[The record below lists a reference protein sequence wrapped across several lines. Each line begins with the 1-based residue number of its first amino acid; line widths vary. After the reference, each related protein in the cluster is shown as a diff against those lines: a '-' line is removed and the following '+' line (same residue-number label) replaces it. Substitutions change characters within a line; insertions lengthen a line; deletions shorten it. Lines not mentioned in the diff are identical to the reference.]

1 LYYIVKD
8 CTKRI
13 FNMDALFCP
22 EISESFMIWRE
33 NFGPIV
39 VNLGVI
45 VVGLIVLMIA
55 IYKNRSNRKTRLFET
70 SYHLF
75 LVGILYF
82 TLHNRL
88 LQIIFPIQIP
98 ERPLIDNFLTY
109 NYTLT
114 SILTFIVFPQLLN
127 ILLRNDTT
135 LEKLGLK
142 IIDIKQTV
150 KYTFQGLVINTALFL
165 ISNTLFGFKWIREY
179 TSDGLVLWL
188 LLVSILSVFTQT
200 LFFNGFLFNVFLD
213 EENGILL
220 GLISIYAFQMFI
232 ASTLPWTVSNIL
244 SSILKIIVTW
254 KTRNVYGAT
263 IMSITTNL
271 LEIFI
276 QI

>member
-1 LYYIVKD
+1 
-8 CTKRI
+8 
-13 FNMDALFCP
+13 MDSLFCP

-33 NFGPIV
+33 SFGPIV

-45 VVGLIVLMIA
+45 VVGFIVLLIA
-55 IYKNRSNRKTRLFET
+55 IYNKRSMGKTRLFEV

-82 TLHNRL
+82 TLHGRL

-98 ERPLIDNFLTY
+98 ERPLIDNSLTY

-142 IIDIKQTV
+142 IIDLKQTV
-150 KYTFQGLVINTALFL
+150 VYTFLGLVFNTALFL
-165 ISNTLFGFKWIREY
+165 ISNTLFGLKWINDY
-179 TSDGLVLWL
+179 TLDGLVLWV

-200 LFFNGFLFNVFLD
+200 LFYNGFLFNMFLD
-213 EENGILL
+213 EENGMLL
-220 GLISIYAFQMFI
+220 GLISIVAYQMFI

-244 SSILKIIVTW
+244 SLILKIIVTW

-263 IMSITTNL
+263 VMSITTNL
-271 LEIFI
+271 IEIFI

>member
-1 LYYIVKD
+1 M
-8 CTKRI
+8 
-13 FNMDALFCP
+13 NSLFCP

-33 NFGPIV
+33 YFGPIG

-55 IYKNRSNRKTRLFET
+55 IYYNRSNRKTRLFET

-75 LVGILYF
+75 LAGILYF
-82 TLHNRL
+82 TLHGRL

-98 ERPLIDNFLTY
+98 ERPLIDNSLTY

-142 IIDIKQTV
+142 IIDLKQTL
-150 KYTFQGLVINTALFL
+150 KHTFLGLVFNTALFL
-165 ISNTLFGFKWIREY
+165 ISNTLFGFRWINEY
-179 TSDGLVLWL
+179 TLDGLVLWV
-188 LLVSILSVFTQT
+188 LLVSILSVFAQT
-200 LFFNGFLFNVFLD
+200 LFFNGILFNMFLD

-220 GLISIYAFQMFI
+220 GLISIFAFQLFT
-232 ASTLPWTVSNIL
+232 APPSLPWTVSNL
-244 SSILKIIVTW
+244 LGSIMKITVTW
-254 KTRNVYGAT
+254 RTRNVYGAT
-263 IMSITTNL
+263 AMSIATNL
-271 LEIFI
+271 IDVFI

>member
-1 LYYIVKD
+1 M
-8 CTKRI
+8 
-13 FNMDALFCP
+13 NSLFCP

-33 NFGPIV
+33 YFGPIG

-45 VVGLIVLMIA
+45 VVGVIVLMIA
-55 IYKNRSNRKTRLFET
+55 INNKRSMGKTRLFET

-75 LVGILYF
+75 LAGILYF
-82 TLHNRL
+82 TLHGRL

-98 ERPLIDNFLTY
+98 ERPLIDNSLTY

-142 IIDIKQTV
+142 IIDLKQTL
-150 KYTFQGLVINTALFL
+150 KHTFLGLVFNTALFL
-165 ISNTLFGFKWIREY
+165 ISNTLFGFRWINEY
-179 TSDGLVLWL
+179 TLDGLVLWV
-188 LLVSILSVFTQT
+188 LLVSILSVFAQT
-200 LFFNGFLFNVFLD
+200 LFFNGILFNMFLD

-220 GLISIYAFQMFI
+220 GLISIFAFQLFT
-232 ASTLPWTVSNIL
+232 APPSLPWTVSTL
-244 SSILKIIVTW
+244 LGSIMKITVTW
-254 KTRNVYGAT
+254 RTRNVYGAT
-263 IMSITTNL
+263 AMSIATNL
-271 LEIFI
+271 IDVFI

>member
-1 LYYIVKD
+1 
-8 CTKRI
+8 
-13 FNMDALFCP
+13 
-22 EISESFMIWRE
+22 MIWRE
-33 NFGPIV
+33 YFGPIG
-39 VNLGVI
+39 VNLGII

-55 IYKNRSNRKTRLFET
+55 IYNNRSNRKTRLFET

-82 TLHNRL
+82 TLHGRL

-98 ERPLIDNFLTY
+98 ERPLIENSLTY

-142 IIDIKQTV
+142 IIDLKQTV
-150 KYTFQGLVINTALFL
+150 KHTFLGLVFNTALFL
-165 ISNTLFGFKWIREY
+165 ISNTLFGFRWINEY
-179 TSDGLVLWL
+179 TLDGLVLWV
-188 LLVSILSVFTQT
+188 LLVSILSVFAQT
-200 LFFNGFLFNVFLD
+200 LFFNGILFNMFLD

-220 GLISIYAFQMFI
+220 GLISIFAFQLFT
-232 ASTLPWTVSNIL
+232 APPSLPWTVSTL
-244 SSILKIIVTW
+244 LGSILKIVVTW

-263 IMSITTNL
+263 VMSIATNL
-271 LEIFI
+271 IDIFI

>member
-1 LYYIVKD
+1 
-8 CTKRI
+8 
-13 FNMDALFCP
+13 MDSLFCP
-22 EISESFMIWRE
+22 RAQSRYSFMIWRE
-33 NFGPIV
+33 YFGPIG
-39 VNLGVI
+39 VNLGII

-55 IYKNRSNRKTRLFET
+55 IYNNRSNRKTRLFET

-82 TLHNRL
+82 TLHGRL

-98 ERPLIDNFLTY
+98 ERPLIENSLTY

-142 IIDIKQTV
+142 IIDLKQTV
-150 KYTFQGLVINTALFL
+150 KHTFLGLVFNTALFL
-165 ISNTLFGFKWIREY
+165 ISNTLFGFRWINEY
-179 TSDGLVLWL
+179 TLDGLVLWV
-188 LLVSILSVFTQT
+188 LLVSILSVFAQT
-200 LFFNGFLFNVFLD
+200 LFFNGILFNMFLD

-220 GLISIYAFQMFI
+220 GLISIFAFQLFT
-232 ASTLPWTVSNIL
+232 APPSLPWTVSTL
-244 SSILKIIVTW
+244 LGSILKIVVTW

-263 IMSITTNL
+263 VMSIATNL
-271 LEIFI
+271 IDIFI